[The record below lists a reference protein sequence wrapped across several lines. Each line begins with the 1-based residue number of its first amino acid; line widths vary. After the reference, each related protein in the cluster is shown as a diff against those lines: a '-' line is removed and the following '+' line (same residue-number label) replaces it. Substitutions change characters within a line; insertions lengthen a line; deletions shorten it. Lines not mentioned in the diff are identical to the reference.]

1 VHKLALEAYCTDWY
15 IQDMS
20 SSMTVTPVRSAS
32 PQRLHGLQPVS
43 APPALRPQYSLA
55 HLTLLHKS
63 PPELTEIAARAGYDF
78 VSFRPIGMSNPGE
91 PMYPLA
97 CDAQLLRRTRAALST
112 TGMRVLDIEL
122 ARILA
127 DADVARYHPALEC
140 SAELGARHVL
150 TSAWCSDR
158 SLVLEQFIKLC
169 EIARPLGLTVDFE
182 FVTFAPFGTL
192 QQAVD
197 IVAASGC
204 SNAGLCIDTLHFDR
218 SGHRPEQLVGLPRAW
233 FHYAQICDGPR
244 YWSAEV
250 EQLKYVAREARLYV
264 GQGGINVPGILDSMP
279 PVPRSIE
286 LPNSR
291 LEQELGAEEFA
302 RRCLQ
307 TAKAALDFTAT
318 NQLHG

>member
-1 VHKLALEAYCTDWY
+1 
-15 IQDMS
+15 MS
-20 SSMTVTPVRSAS
+20 SPMTVTPVRSAPPQLLPGLRPLPAS
-32 PQRLHGLQPVS
+32 P
-43 APPALRPQYSLA
+43 APRPQYSLA
-55 HLTLLHKS
+55 HLTLLHTP

-78 VSFRPIGMSNPGE
+78 VSFRPIGMGNPGE

-97 CDAQLLRRTRAALST
+97 CDAPLLRRTRAALAA

-127 DADVARYHPALEC
+127 DADVARYRPALEC

-150 TSAWCSDR
+150 TSAWCADR
-158 SLVLEQFIKLC
+158 GFVLEQFIKLC
-169 EIARPLGLTVDFE
+169 ELARPLGLTVDFE
-182 FVTFAPFGTL
+182 FVSFAPFRTL

-218 SGHRPEQLVGLPRAW
+218 SGHRPAQLIGLPRAW

-244 YWSAEV
+244 RWSPEI
-250 EQLKYVAREARLYV
+250 EDMKYVAREARLYV
-264 GQGGINVPGILDSMP
+264 GEGGIDVPAILNGLP

-286 LPNSR
+286 LPNAR
-291 LEQELGAEEFA
+291 LLQALGAEPFA

-307 TAKAALDFTAT
+307 TAKAALEVTAT
-318 NQLHG
+318 PQLHA